1 VSPLIVVDE
10 HLSYDDV
17 TQALQN
23 WITAEQ
29 IGVELRG
36 AKGLSDEQIPS
47 LLRRL
52 KRRTF
57 ITIDKVFYNRKLCD
71 NVYCLIYFHLAMEQQ
86 NQIPILLRRLF
97 RIEGFRGVRE
107 RMGKVIHV
115 SSEQI
120 RYYQRHLTEE
130 QYLAWSVY

>member
-1 VSPLIVVDE
+1 MSALIVVDE
-10 HLSYDDV
+10 HLPYDDV
-17 TQALQN
+17 NQALRN

-47 LLRRL
+47 LLRHL

-71 NVYCLIYFHLAMEQQ
+71 NAYCLIYFHLAMEQQ

-97 RIEGFRGVRE
+97 RIEGFRSVQE

-120 RYYQRHLTEE
+120 RYYQRHMTGE
-130 QYLAWSVY
+130 QYLAWPV

>member
-1 VSPLIVVDE
+1 MSPLIVVDE
-10 HLSYDDV
+10 HLSYGDV
-17 TQALQN
+17 TQAFQK

-57 ITIDKVFYNRKLCD
+57 ITIDKIFYSPKLCD
-71 NVYCLIYFHLAMEQQ
+71 NAYCLIYFHLAMEQQ
-86 NQIPILLRRLF
+86 NQISILLRRLF
-97 RIEGFRGVRE
+97 RIEGFRSVRE

-115 SSEQI
+115 SSE
-120 RYYQRHLTEE
+120 
-130 QYLAWSVY
+130 

>member
-1 VSPLIVVDE
+1 
-10 HLSYDDV
+10 
-17 TQALQN
+17 
-23 WITAEQ
+23 
-29 IGVELRG
+29 
-36 AKGLSDEQIPS
+36 
-47 LLRRL
+47 LLRHL

-71 NVYCLIYFHLAMEQQ
+71 NAYCLIYFHLAMEQQ

-97 RIEGFRGVRE
+97 RIEGFRSVQE

-120 RYYQRHLTEE
+120 RYYQRHMAGE
-130 QYLAWSVY
+130 QYLAWPV

>member
-1 VSPLIVVDE
+1 MGPLVVADE

-17 TQALQN
+17 TQVLCN

-29 IGVELRG
+29 IGVELRS

-71 NVYCLIYFHLAMEQQ
+71 NAYCLIYFHLAMEQQ
-86 NQIPILLRRLF
+86 NQIPILLRRLL
-97 RIEGFRGVRE
+97 
-107 RMGKVIHV
+107 
-115 SSEQI
+115 QI
-120 RYYQRHLTEE
+120 
-130 QYLAWSVY
+130 